1 MKIVFLDSATLGES
15 ISYKLLE
22 ELGELVLWSHSFPED
37 IAERVKEADVVIV
50 NKVRMF
56 AEQIDS
62 APNLRLICVAATGTN
77 NVDIPYANSKGI
89 QVKNVVGYSTDSVA
103 QITFGSLLALMNHSA
118 YFDNCVKSGE
128 YSKSLHFTDTGRSFT
143 EIAGKRFGI
152 IGMGTIGKRVAAI
165 ATAFGAKVSYY
176 STGGSAHCSDY
187 PSVSLNELLSESDII
202 SIHAPLSDKTN
213 NLISLEQLK
222 MMKQSG
228 IIMNM
233 GRGGIINEADLAIA
247 LDSGIIAGAAT
258 DVFVQEPVPAD
269 HPYLKVKN
277 RERLILTPHIGWAGE
292 NAKNVLIKGIAENTK
307 SALKLL

>member
-277 RERLILTPHIGWAGE
+277 RERLILTPHIGWAGK

>member
-233 GRGGIINEADLAIA
+233 GRGGIINEADLAFA

-292 NAKNVLIKGIAENTK
+292 NAKNVLIKGIAENIK

>member
-292 NAKNVLIKGIAENTK
+292 NAKNVLIKGIAENIK

>member
-277 RERLILTPHIGWAGE
+277 RERLILTPHIGWAGK
-292 NAKNVLIKGIAENTK
+292 NAKNVLIKGIAENIK

>member
-128 YSKSLHFTDTGRSFT
+128 YSKSHHFTDTGRSFT

-165 ATAFGAKVSYY
+165 ATAFGATVSYY

-292 NAKNVLIKGIAENTK
+292 NAKNVLIKGIAENIK

>member
-128 YSKSLHFTDTGRSFT
+128 YSKSHHFTDTGRSFT

-165 ATAFGAKVSYY
+165 ATAFGATVSYY

-233 GRGGIINEADLAIA
+233 GRGGIINEADLAFA

-292 NAKNVLIKGIAENTK
+292 NAKNVLIKGIAENIK

>member
-165 ATAFGAKVSYY
+165 ATAFGATVSYY

-292 NAKNVLIKGIAENTK
+292 NAKNVLIKGIAENIK

>member
-1 MKIVFLDSATLGES
+1 
-15 ISYKLLE
+15 
-22 ELGELVLWSHSFPED
+22 GELVLWSHSFPED

-292 NAKNVLIKGIAENTK
+292 NAKNVLIKGIAENIK